1 MKKRGKQK
9 EEIQQETVPIEKVDK
24 SIISPEEVGEV
35 ISGDE
40 VALAEQM
47 ERTKVLTKEQQEEAL
62 RNAAKIAEE
71 QKAKEEAKIRE
82 EARIQEEVRKR
93 IDAREAAELKV
104 QEETRK
110 AAELKAQEE
119 TRKAAELK
127 AQEEAKKAAEL
138 KAQEETRKAAELKAQ
153 EEARK
158 AAELKAQE
166 EAKKTAELEK
176 QKQAATSSNPQPN
189 NQKKEKEDG
198 PSTFKRVMAVFLF
211 LGFFAMV
218 YFLPEISTMISNYQ
232 KSRQPK
238 EVITDGVST
247 CKLSRTSENLDINT
261 VAKFSI
267 INSKLYKLEY
277 ITTTIG
283 DKVEDEEELKKLKEN
298 CENLK
303 LKVGELNGVTI
314 SCSLNN
320 GINTTKQKLD
330 FEKVNFEEVST
341 AYVESGGVYPEFK
354 KNDNID
360 KIESKMRT
368 SGYECIRE

>member
-9 EEIQQETVPIEKVDK
+9 EEVKQEVVPIEKVDK
-24 SIISPEEVGEV
+24 SVISPEEVGEV

-47 ERTKVLTKEQQEEAL
+47 ERTKALTKEQQEEAL
-62 RNAAKIAEE
+62 RNADKIAEE

-82 EARIQEEVRKR
+82 EARIQEEARKR
-93 IDAREAAELKV
+93 IEAAKA
-104 QEETRK
+104 QEEAQK
-110 AAELKAQEE
+110 AALKAQEE
-119 TRKAAELK
+119 AKKAAELK

-138 KAQEETRKAAELKAQ
+138 KAQEEAKKAAELEKKQQASKA
-153 EEARK
+153 
-158 AAELKAQE
+158 
-166 EAKKTAELEK
+166 
-176 QKQAATSSNPQPN
+176 SNLQPT
-189 NQKKEKEDG
+189 NQKKEKDDG
-198 PSTFKRVMAVFLF
+198 PSTFKRIMAIILF

-218 YFLPEISTMISNYQ
+218 YFLPEISNMITKYQ
-232 KSRQPK
+232 ESKKPK

-261 VAKFSI
+261 IAKFSI

-283 DKVEDEEELKKLKEN
+283 DKVEDEEELKKLN
-298 CENLK
+298 NSCETLK
-303 LKVGELNGVTI
+303 LAAGELNGVTI

-320 GINTTKQKLD
+320 GTNTTKQKLD
-330 FEKVNFEEVST
+330 FEKVNADEVST
-341 AYVESGGVYPEFK
+341 AYLEAGGVYPEFK

-360 KIESKMRT
+360 KIESKMRA
-368 SGYECIRE
+368 SGYECTRE

>member
-9 EEIQQETVPIEKVDK
+9 EEVKQEVVPIEKVDK
-24 SIISPEEVGEV
+24 SVISPEEVGEV

-47 ERTKVLTKEQQEEAL
+47 ERTKALTKEQQEEAL
-62 RNAAKIAEE
+62 RNADKIAEE

-82 EARIQEEVRKR
+82 EARIQEEARKR
-93 IDAREAAELKV
+93 IEAA
-104 QEETRK
+104 
-110 AAELKAQEE
+110 KAQEE
-119 TRKAAELK
+119 AQKAALKAEEEAKKAAELK

-138 KAQEETRKAAELKAQ
+138 KAQEEAKKAAELEKKQQASKA
-153 EEARK
+153 
-158 AAELKAQE
+158 
-166 EAKKTAELEK
+166 
-176 QKQAATSSNPQPN
+176 SNLQPT
-189 NQKKEKEDG
+189 NQKKEKDDG
-198 PSTFKRVMAVFLF
+198 PSTFKRIMAIILF

-218 YFLPEISTMISNYQ
+218 YFLPEISNMITKYQ
-232 KSRQPK
+232 ESKKPK

-261 VAKFSI
+261 IAKFSI

-283 DKVEDEEELKKLKEN
+283 DKIEDEEELKKLN
-298 CENLK
+298 NSCETLK
-303 LKVGELNGVTI
+303 LAAGELNGVTI

-320 GINTTKQKLD
+320 GTNTTKQKLD
-330 FEKVNFEEVST
+330 FEKVNADEVST
-341 AYVESGGVYPEFK
+341 AYLEAGGVYPEFK

-360 KIESKMRT
+360 KIESKMRA
-368 SGYECIRE
+368 SGYECTRE

>member
-9 EEIQQETVPIEKVDK
+9 EEVKQEVVPIEKVDK
-24 SIISPEEVGEV
+24 SVISPEEVGEV

-47 ERTKVLTKEQQEEAL
+47 ERTKALTKEQQEEAL
-62 RNAAKIAEE
+62 RNADKIAEE

-82 EARIQEEVRKR
+82 EARIQEEARKR
-93 IDAREAAELKV
+93 IEAAKAQEEAQKAALKAEEEAKKAAELKV
-104 QEETRK
+104 QEEAK
-110 AAELKAQEE
+110 
-119 TRKAAELK
+119 KAAELK

-138 KAQEETRKAAELKAQ
+138 EKKQQASKA
-153 EEARK
+153 
-158 AAELKAQE
+158 
-166 EAKKTAELEK
+166 
-176 QKQAATSSNPQPN
+176 SNLQPT
-189 NQKKEKEDG
+189 NQKKEKDDG
-198 PSTFKRVMAVFLF
+198 PSTFKRIMAIILF

-218 YFLPEISTMISNYQ
+218 YFLPEISNMITKYQ
-232 KSRQPK
+232 ESKKPK

-261 VAKFSI
+261 IAKFSI

-283 DKVEDEEELKKLKEN
+283 DKVEDEEKLKKLN
-298 CENLK
+298 NSCETLK
-303 LKVGELNGVTI
+303 LAAGELNGVTI

-320 GINTTKQKLD
+320 GTNTTKQKLD
-330 FEKVNFEEVST
+330 FEKVNADEVST
-341 AYVESGGVYPEFK
+341 AYLEAGGVYPEFK

-360 KIESKMRT
+360 KIESKMRA
-368 SGYECIRE
+368 SGYECTRE

>member
-93 IDAREAAELKV
+93 IEAREAAELKV

-127 AQEEAKKAAEL
+127 AQEEAK
-138 KAQEETRKAAELKAQ
+138 KAAELKAQ

-341 AYVESGGVYPEFK
+341 AYVEAGGVYPEFK

>member
-9 EEIQQETVPIEKVDK
+9 EEVKQEVVPIEKVDK
-24 SIISPEEVGEV
+24 SVISPEEVGEV

-47 ERTKVLTKEQQEEAL
+47 ERTKALTKEQQEEAL
-62 RNAAKIAEE
+62 RNADKIAEE

-82 EARIQEEVRKR
+82 EARIQEEARKR
-93 IDAREAAELKV
+93 IEAAKA
-104 QEETRK
+104 QEEAQK
-110 AAELKAQEE
+110 AALKAQEE
-119 TRKAAELK
+119 AKKAAELK

-138 KAQEETRKAAELKAQ
+138 KAQEEAKKAAELEKKQQASKA
-153 EEARK
+153 
-158 AAELKAQE
+158 
-166 EAKKTAELEK
+166 
-176 QKQAATSSNPQPN
+176 SNLQPT
-189 NQKKEKEDG
+189 NQKKEKDDG
-198 PSTFKRVMAVFLF
+198 PSTFKRIMAIILF

-218 YFLPEISTMISNYQ
+218 YFLPEISNMITKYQ
-232 KSRQPK
+232 ESKKPK

-261 VAKFSI
+261 IAKFSI

-283 DKVEDEEELKKLKEN
+283 DKVEDEEELKKLN
-298 CENLK
+298 NSCETLK
-303 LKVGELNGVTI
+303 LVAGELNGVTI

-320 GINTTKQKLD
+320 GTNTTKQKLD
-330 FEKVNFEEVST
+330 FEKVNADEVST
-341 AYVESGGVYPEFK
+341 AYLEAGGVYPEFK

-360 KIESKMRT
+360 KIESKMRS
-368 SGYECIRE
+368 SGYECTRE

>member
-9 EEIQQETVPIEKVDK
+9 EDVKQEVVPIEKVDK
-24 SIISPEEVGEV
+24 SVISPEEVGEV

-47 ERTKVLTKEQQEEAL
+47 ERTKALTKEQQEEAL
-62 RNAAKIAEE
+62 RNADKIAEE

-82 EARIQEEVRKR
+82 EARIQEEARKR
-93 IDAREAAELKV
+93 IEAA
-104 QEETRK
+104 
-110 AAELKAQEE
+110 KAQEE
-119 TRKAAELK
+119 AQKAALKAEEEAKKAAELK

-138 KAQEETRKAAELKAQ
+138 KAQEE
-153 EEARK
+153 
-158 AAELKAQE
+158 
-166 EAKKTAELEK
+166 AKKTAELEK
-176 QKQAATSSNPQPN
+176 QQQASKASNLQPT
-189 NQKKEKEDG
+189 NQKKEKEEG
-198 PSTFKRVMAVFLF
+198 PSTFKRIMAIILF

-218 YFLPEISTMISNYQ
+218 YFLPEISNMITKYQ
-232 KSRQPK
+232 ESKKPK

-261 VAKFSI
+261 IAKFSI

-283 DKVEDEEELKKLKEN
+283 DKIEDEEELKKLN
-298 CENLK
+298 NSCETLK
-303 LKVGELNGVTI
+303 LAAGELNGVTI

-320 GINTTKQKLD
+320 GTNTTKQKLD
-330 FEKVNFEEVST
+330 FEKVNADEVST
-341 AYVESGGVYPEFK
+341 AYLEAGGVYPEFK

-360 KIESKMRT
+360 KIESKMRA
-368 SGYECIRE
+368 SGYECTRE

>member
-9 EEIQQETVPIEKVDK
+9 EEVKQEVVPIEKVDK
-24 SIISPEEVGEV
+24 SVISPEEVGEV

-47 ERTKVLTKEQQEEAL
+47 ERTKALTKEQQEEAL
-62 RNAAKIAEE
+62 RNADKIAEE

-82 EARIQEEVRKR
+82 EARIQEEARKR
-93 IDAREAAELKV
+93 IEAA
-104 QEETRK
+104 
-110 AAELKAQEE
+110 KAQEE
-119 TRKAAELK
+119 AQKAALKAEEEAKKAAELK

-138 KAQEETRKAAELKAQ
+138 KAQEEAKKAAELEKKQQASKA
-153 EEARK
+153 
-158 AAELKAQE
+158 
-166 EAKKTAELEK
+166 
-176 QKQAATSSNPQPN
+176 SNLQPT
-189 NQKKEKEDG
+189 NQKKEKDDG
-198 PSTFKRVMAVFLF
+198 PSTFKRIMAIILF

-218 YFLPEISTMISNYQ
+218 YFLPEISNMITKYQ
-232 KSRQPK
+232 ESKKPK

-261 VAKFSI
+261 IAKFSI

-283 DKVEDEEELKKLKEN
+283 DKVEDEEELKKLN
-298 CENLK
+298 NSCETLK
-303 LKVGELNGVTI
+303 LAAGELNGVTI

-320 GINTTKQKLD
+320 GTNTTKQKLD
-330 FEKVNFEEVST
+330 FEKVNADEVST
-341 AYVESGGVYPEFK
+341 AYLEAGGVYPEFK

-360 KIESKMRT
+360 KIESKMRA
-368 SGYECIRE
+368 SGYECTRE

>member
-9 EEIQQETVPIEKVDK
+9 EEVKQEVVPIEKVDK
-24 SIISPEEVGEV
+24 SVISPEEVGEV

-47 ERTKVLTKEQQEEAL
+47 ERTKALTKEQQEEAL
-62 RNAAKIAEE
+62 RNADKIAEE

-82 EARIQEEVRKR
+82 EARIQEEARKR
-93 IDAREAAELKV
+93 IEAA
-104 QEETRK
+104 
-110 AAELKAQEE
+110 KAQEE
-119 TRKAAELK
+119 AQKAALK
-127 AQEEAKKAAEL
+127 AEEEAKKAAEL
-138 KAQEETRKAAELKAQ
+138 KEQ
-153 EEARK
+153 EEAKK

-176 QKQAATSSNPQPN
+176 QQQASKTSNLQPT
-189 NQKKEKEDG
+189 NQKKEKDDG
-198 PSTFKRVMAVFLF
+198 PSTFKRIMAIILF

-218 YFLPEISTMISNYQ
+218 YFLPEISNMITKYQ
-232 KSRQPK
+232 ESKKPK

-261 VAKFSI
+261 IAKFSI

-283 DKVEDEEELKKLKEN
+283 DKIEDEEELKKLN
-298 CENLK
+298 NSCETLK
-303 LKVGELNGVTI
+303 LAAGELNGVTI

-320 GINTTKQKLD
+320 GTNTTKQKLD
-330 FEKVNFEEVST
+330 FEKVNADEVST
-341 AYVESGGVYPEFK
+341 AYLEAGGVYPEFK

-360 KIESKMRT
+360 KIESKMRA
-368 SGYECIRE
+368 SGYECTRE

>member
-9 EEIQQETVPIEKVDK
+9 EEVKQEVVPIEKVDK
-24 SIISPEEVGEV
+24 SVISPEEVGEV

-47 ERTKVLTKEQQEEAL
+47 ERTKALTKEQQEEAL
-62 RNAAKIAEE
+62 RNADKIAEE

-82 EARIQEEVRKR
+82 EARIQEEARKR
-93 IDAREAAELKV
+93 IEAA
-104 QEETRK
+104 
-110 AAELKAQEE
+110 KAQEE
-119 TRKAAELK
+119 AQKAALKAEEEAKKAAELK

-138 KAQEETRKAAELKAQ
+138 GKKQQASAA
-153 EEARK
+153 
-158 AAELKAQE
+158 
-166 EAKKTAELEK
+166 
-176 QKQAATSSNPQPN
+176 SNPQPT
-189 NQKKEKEDG
+189 NQKKEKDDG
-198 PSTFKRVMAVFLF
+198 PSTFKRIMAIILF

-218 YFLPEISTMISNYQ
+218 YFLPEISNMITNYQ
-232 KSRQPK
+232 ESKKPK

-261 VAKFSI
+261 IAKFSI

-283 DKVEDEEELKKLKEN
+283 DKVEDEEELKKLN
-298 CENLK
+298 NSCETLK
-303 LKVGELNGVTI
+303 LAAGELNGVTI

-320 GINTTKQKLD
+320 GTNTTKQKLD
-330 FEKVNFEEVST
+330 FEKVNADEVST
-341 AYVESGGVYPEFK
+341 AYVEAGGVYPEFK

-360 KIESKMRT
+360 KIESKMRA
-368 SGYECIRE
+368 SGYECTRE

>member
-9 EEIQQETVPIEKVDK
+9 EEVKQEVVPIEKVDK
-24 SIISPEEVGEV
+24 SVISPEEVGEV

-47 ERTKVLTKEQQEEAL
+47 ERTKALTKEQQEEAL
-62 RNAAKIAEE
+62 RNADKIAEE

-82 EARIQEEVRKR
+82 EARIQEEARKR
-93 IDAREAAELKV
+93 IEAAKA
-104 QEETRK
+104 QEEAQK
-110 AAELKAQEE
+110 AALKAQEE
-119 TRKAAELK
+119 AKKAAELK

-138 KAQEETRKAAELKAQ
+138 KAQEEAKKAAELEKKQQASKA
-153 EEARK
+153 
-158 AAELKAQE
+158 
-166 EAKKTAELEK
+166 
-176 QKQAATSSNPQPN
+176 SNLQPT
-189 NQKKEKEDG
+189 NQKKEKDDG
-198 PSTFKRVMAVFLF
+198 PSTFKRIMAIILF

-218 YFLPEISTMISNYQ
+218 YFLPEISNMITKYQ
-232 KSRQPK
+232 ESKKPK

-261 VAKFSI
+261 IAKFSI

-283 DKVEDEEELKKLKEN
+283 DKVEDEEKLKKLN
-298 CENLK
+298 NSCETLK
-303 LKVGELNGVTI
+303 LVAGELNGVTI

-320 GINTTKQKLD
+320 GTNTTKQKLD
-330 FEKVNFEEVST
+330 FEKANADEVST
-341 AYVESGGVYPEFK
+341 AYLEAGGVYPEFK

-360 KIESKMRT
+360 KIESKMRS
-368 SGYECIRE
+368 SGYECTRE

>member
-9 EEIQQETVPIEKVDK
+9 EEVKQEVVPIEKVDK
-24 SIISPEEVGEV
+24 SVISPEEVGEV

-47 ERTKVLTKEQQEEAL
+47 ERTKALTKEQQEEAL
-62 RNAAKIAEE
+62 RNADKIAEE

-82 EARIQEEVRKR
+82 EARIQEEARKR
-93 IDAREAAELKV
+93 IEAAKA
-104 QEETRK
+104 QEEAQK
-110 AAELKAQEE
+110 AALKAQEE
-119 TRKAAELK
+119 AKKAAELK

-138 KAQEETRKAAELKAQ
+138 KAQEE
-153 EEARK
+153 
-158 AAELKAQE
+158 
-166 EAKKTAELEK
+166 AKKTAELEK
-176 QKQAATSSNPQPN
+176 QQQASKTSNLQPT
-189 NQKKEKEDG
+189 NQKKEKDDG
-198 PSTFKRVMAVFLF
+198 PSTFKRIMAIILF

-218 YFLPEISTMISNYQ
+218 YFLPEISNMITKYQ
-232 KSRQPK
+232 ESKKPK

-261 VAKFSI
+261 IAKFSI

-283 DKVEDEEELKKLKEN
+283 DKIEDEEELKKLN
-298 CENLK
+298 NSCETLK
-303 LKVGELNGVTI
+303 LAAGELNGVTI

-320 GINTTKQKLD
+320 GTNTTKQKLD
-330 FEKVNFEEVST
+330 FEKVNADEVST
-341 AYVESGGVYPEFK
+341 AYLEAGGVYPEFK

-360 KIESKMRT
+360 KIESKMRA
-368 SGYECIRE
+368 SGYECTRE

>member
-9 EEIQQETVPIEKVDK
+9 EEVKQEVVPIEKVDK
-24 SIISPEEVGEV
+24 SVISPEEVGEV

-47 ERTKVLTKEQQEEAL
+47 ERTKALTKEQQEEAL
-62 RNAAKIAEE
+62 RNADKIAEE

-82 EARIQEEVRKR
+82 EARIQEEARKR
-93 IDAREAAELKV
+93 IEAA
-104 QEETRK
+104 
-110 AAELKAQEE
+110 KAQEE
-119 TRKAAELK
+119 AQKAALKAEEEAKKAAELK

-138 KAQEETRKAAELKAQ
+138 KAQEEAKKAAELEKKQQASKA
-153 EEARK
+153 
-158 AAELKAQE
+158 
-166 EAKKTAELEK
+166 
-176 QKQAATSSNPQPN
+176 SNLQPT
-189 NQKKEKEDG
+189 NQKKEKDDG
-198 PSTFKRVMAVFLF
+198 PSTFKRIMAIILF

-218 YFLPEISTMISNYQ
+218 YFLPEISNMITKYQ
-232 KSRQPK
+232 ESKKPK

-261 VAKFSI
+261 IAKFSI

-283 DKVEDEEELKKLKEN
+283 DKVEDEEELKKLN
-298 CENLK
+298 NSCETLK
-303 LKVGELNGVTI
+303 LAAGELNGVTI

-320 GINTTKQKLD
+320 GTNTTKQKLD
-330 FEKVNFEEVST
+330 FEKVNADEVST
-341 AYVESGGVYPEFK
+341 AYLEAGGVYPEFK

-360 KIESKMRT
+360 KIESKMRS
-368 SGYECIRE
+368 SGYECTRE

>member
-9 EEIQQETVPIEKVDK
+9 EEVKQEVVPIEKVDK
-24 SIISPEEVGEV
+24 SVISPEEVGEV

-47 ERTKVLTKEQQEEAL
+47 ERTKALTKEQQEEAL
-62 RNAAKIAEE
+62 RNADKIAEE

-82 EARIQEEVRKR
+82 EARIQEEARKR
-93 IDAREAAELKV
+93 IEAAKA
-104 QEETRK
+104 QEEAQKAALKAEEEAKK

-119 TRKAAELK
+119 SKKAAELK

-138 KAQEETRKAAELKAQ
+138 GKKQQASAA
-153 EEARK
+153 
-158 AAELKAQE
+158 
-166 EAKKTAELEK
+166 
-176 QKQAATSSNPQPN
+176 SNPQPT
-189 NQKKEKEDG
+189 NQKKEKDDG
-198 PSTFKRVMAVFLF
+198 PSTFKRIMAIILF

-218 YFLPEISTMISNYQ
+218 YFLPEISNMITNYQ
-232 KSRQPK
+232 ESKKPK

-261 VAKFSI
+261 IAKFSI

-283 DKVEDEEELKKLKEN
+283 DKVEDEEELKKLN
-298 CENLK
+298 NSCETLK
-303 LKVGELNGVTI
+303 LAAGELNGVTI

-320 GINTTKQKLD
+320 GTNTTKQKLD
-330 FEKVNFEEVST
+330 FEKVNADEVST
-341 AYVESGGVYPEFK
+341 AYVEAGGVYPEFK

-360 KIESKMRT
+360 KIESKMRA
-368 SGYECIRE
+368 SGYECTRE

>member
-9 EEIQQETVPIEKVDK
+9 EEVKQEVVPIEKVDK
-24 SIISPEEVGEV
+24 SVISPEEVGEV

-47 ERTKVLTKEQQEEAL
+47 ERTKALTKEQQEEAL
-62 RNAAKIAEE
+62 RNADKIAEE

-82 EARIQEEVRKR
+82 EARIQEEARKR
-93 IDAREAAELKV
+93 IEAA
-104 QEETRK
+104 
-110 AAELKAQEE
+110 KAQEE
-119 TRKAAELK
+119 AQKAALKAEEEAKKAAELK

-138 KAQEETRKAAELKAQ
+138 KAQEEAKKAAELEKKQQASKA
-153 EEARK
+153 
-158 AAELKAQE
+158 
-166 EAKKTAELEK
+166 
-176 QKQAATSSNPQPN
+176 SNLQPT
-189 NQKKEKEDG
+189 NQKKEKDDG
-198 PSTFKRVMAVFLF
+198 PSTFKRIMAIILF

-218 YFLPEISTMISNYQ
+218 YFLPEISNMITKYQ
-232 KSRQPK
+232 ESKKPK

-261 VAKFSI
+261 IAKFSI

-283 DKVEDEEELKKLKEN
+283 DKIEDEEELKKLN
-298 CENLK
+298 NSCETLK
-303 LKVGELNGVTI
+303 LAAGELNGVTI

-320 GINTTKQKLD
+320 GTNTTKQKLD
-330 FEKVNFEEVST
+330 FEKVNADEVST
-341 AYVESGGVYPEFK
+341 AYLEAGGLYPEFK

-360 KIESKMRT
+360 KIESKMRA
-368 SGYECIRE
+368 SGYECTRE

>member
-9 EEIQQETVPIEKVDK
+9 EEVKQEVVPIEKVDK
-24 SIISPEEVGEV
+24 SVISPEEVGEV

-47 ERTKVLTKEQQEEAL
+47 ERTKALTKEQQEEAL
-62 RNAAKIAEE
+62 RNADKIAEE

-82 EARIQEEVRKR
+82 EARIQEEARKR
-93 IDAREAAELKV
+93 IAA
-104 QEETRK
+104 
-110 AAELKAQEE
+110 AKAQEE
-119 TRKAAELK
+119 AQKAALKAEEEAKKAAELK

-138 KAQEETRKAAELKAQ
+138 KAQEEAKKAAELGKKQQAS
-153 EEARK
+153 
-158 AAELKAQE
+158 AA
-166 EAKKTAELEK
+166 
-176 QKQAATSSNPQPN
+176 SNPQPT
-189 NQKKEKEDG
+189 NQKKEKDDG
-198 PSTFKRVMAVFLF
+198 PSTFKRIMAIILF

-218 YFLPEISTMISNYQ
+218 YFLPEISNMITKYQ
-232 KSRQPK
+232 ESKKPK

-261 VAKFSI
+261 IAKFSI

-283 DKVEDEEELKKLKEN
+283 DKIEDEEELKKLN
-298 CENLK
+298 NSCETLK
-303 LKVGELNGVTI
+303 LAAGELNGVTI

-320 GINTTKQKLD
+320 GTNTTKQKLD
-330 FEKVNFEEVST
+330 FEKVNADEVST
-341 AYVESGGVYPEFK
+341 AYVEAGGVYPEFK

-360 KIESKMRT
+360 KIESKMRA
-368 SGYECIRE
+368 SGYECTRE

>member
-9 EEIQQETVPIEKVDK
+9 EEVKQEVVPIEKVDK
-24 SIISPEEVGEV
+24 SVISPEEVGEV

-47 ERTKVLTKEQQEEAL
+47 ERTKALTKEQQEEAL
-62 RNAAKIAEE
+62 RNADKIAEE

-82 EARIQEEVRKR
+82 EARIQEEARKR
-93 IDAREAAELKV
+93 IEAA
-104 QEETRK
+104 
-110 AAELKAQEE
+110 
-119 TRKAAELK
+119 K
-127 AQEEAKKAAEL
+127 AQEEAQKAAL
-138 KAQEETRKAAELKAQ
+138 KAE
-153 EEARK
+153 EEAKK

-176 QKQAATSSNPQPN
+176 QQQASKASNLQPT
-189 NQKKEKEDG
+189 NQKKEKEEG
-198 PSTFKRVMAVFLF
+198 PSTFKRIMAIILF

-218 YFLPEISTMISNYQ
+218 YFLPEISNMITKYQ
-232 KSRQPK
+232 ESKKPK

-261 VAKFSI
+261 IAKFSI

-283 DKVEDEEELKKLKEN
+283 DKVEDEEELKKLN
-298 CENLK
+298 NSCETLK
-303 LKVGELNGVTI
+303 LAAGELNGVTI

-320 GINTTKQKLD
+320 GTNTTKQKLD
-330 FEKVNFEEVST
+330 FEKVNADEVST
-341 AYVESGGVYPEFK
+341 AYLEAGGVYPEFK

-360 KIESKMRT
+360 KIESKMRA
-368 SGYECIRE
+368 SGYECTRE

>member
-9 EEIQQETVPIEKVDK
+9 EDVKQEVVPIEKVDK
-24 SIISPEEVGEV
+24 SVISPEEVGEV

-47 ERTKVLTKEQQEEAL
+47 ERTKALTKEQQEEAL
-62 RNAAKIAEE
+62 RNADKIAEE

-82 EARIQEEVRKR
+82 EARIQEEARKR
-93 IDAREAAELKV
+93 IEAA
-104 QEETRK
+104 
-110 AAELKAQEE
+110 KAQEE
-119 TRKAAELK
+119 AQKAALKAEEEAKKAAELK

-138 KAQEETRKAAELKAQ
+138 KAQEEAKKAAEIKAQ
-153 EEARK
+153 EEAKK

-176 QKQAATSSNPQPN
+176 QQQASKASNLQPT
-189 NQKKEKEDG
+189 NQKKEKEEG
-198 PSTFKRVMAVFLF
+198 PSTFKRIMAIILF

-218 YFLPEISTMISNYQ
+218 YFLPEISNMITKYQ
-232 KSRQPK
+232 ESKKPK

-261 VAKFSI
+261 IAKFSI

-283 DKVEDEEELKKLKEN
+283 DKVEDEEELKKLN
-298 CENLK
+298 NSCETLK
-303 LKVGELNGVTI
+303 LAAGELNGVTI

-320 GINTTKQKLD
+320 GTNTTKQKLD
-330 FEKVNFEEVST
+330 FEKVNADEVST
-341 AYVESGGVYPEFK
+341 AYLEAGGVYPEFK

-360 KIESKMRT
+360 KIESKMRA
-368 SGYECIRE
+368 SGYECTRE

>member
-9 EEIQQETVPIEKVDK
+9 EEVKQEVVPIEKVDK
-24 SIISPEEVGEV
+24 SVISPEEVGEV

-47 ERTKVLTKEQQEEAL
+47 EITKALTKEQQEEAL
-62 RNAAKIAEE
+62 RNADKIAEE

-82 EARIQEEVRKR
+82 EARIQEEARKR
-93 IDAREAAELKV
+93 IEAA
-104 QEETRK
+104 
-110 AAELKAQEE
+110 KAQEE
-119 TRKAAELK
+119 AQKAAELK

-138 KAQEETRKAAELKAQ
+138 KAQEEAK
-153 EEARK
+153 K

-166 EAKKTAELEK
+166 EAKKAAELEK
-176 QKQAATSSNPQPN
+176 KQQASKASNLQPT
-189 NQKKEKEDG
+189 NQKKEKDDG
-198 PSTFKRVMAVFLF
+198 PSTFKRIMAIILF

-218 YFLPEISTMISNYQ
+218 YFLPEISNMITKYQ
-232 KSRQPK
+232 ESKKPK

-261 VAKFSI
+261 IAKFSI

-283 DKVEDEEELKKLKEN
+283 DKVEDEEELKKLN
-298 CENLK
+298 NSCETLK
-303 LKVGELNGVTI
+303 LVAGELNGVTI

-320 GINTTKQKLD
+320 GTNTTKQKLD
-330 FEKVNFEEVST
+330 FEKVNADEVST
-341 AYVESGGVYPEFK
+341 AYLEAGGVYPEFK

-360 KIESKMRT
+360 KIESKMRS
-368 SGYECIRE
+368 SGYECTRE

>member
-9 EEIQQETVPIEKVDK
+9 EEVKQEVVPIEKVDK
-24 SIISPEEVGEV
+24 SVISPEEVGEV

-47 ERTKVLTKEQQEEAL
+47 ERTKALTKEQQEEAL
-62 RNAAKIAEE
+62 RNADKIAEE

-82 EARIQEEVRKR
+82 EARIQEEARKR
-93 IDAREAAELKV
+93 IEAA
-104 QEETRK
+104 
-110 AAELKAQEE
+110 KAQEE
-119 TRKAAELK
+119 AQKAALK

-138 KAQEETRKAAELKAQ
+138 KAQEEAKKAAELGKKQQAS
-153 EEARK
+153 
-158 AAELKAQE
+158 AA
-166 EAKKTAELEK
+166 
-176 QKQAATSSNPQPN
+176 SNPQPT
-189 NQKKEKEDG
+189 NQKKEKDDG
-198 PSTFKRVMAVFLF
+198 PSTFKRIMAIILF

-218 YFLPEISTMISNYQ
+218 YFLPEISNMITKYQ
-232 KSRQPK
+232 ESKKPK

-261 VAKFSI
+261 IAKFSI

-283 DKVEDEEELKKLKEN
+283 DKVEDEEKLKKLN
-298 CENLK
+298 NSCETLK
-303 LKVGELNGVTI
+303 LVAGELNGVTI

-320 GINTTKQKLD
+320 GTNTTKQKLD
-330 FEKVNFEEVST
+330 FEKVNADEVST
-341 AYVESGGVYPEFK
+341 AYLEAGGVYPEFK

-360 KIESKMRT
+360 KIESKMRS
-368 SGYECIRE
+368 SGYECTRE

>member
-9 EEIQQETVPIEKVDK
+9 EEVKQEVVPIEKVDK
-24 SIISPEEVGEV
+24 SVISPEEVGEV

-47 ERTKVLTKEQQEEAL
+47 ERTKALTKEQQEEAL
-62 RNAAKIAEE
+62 RNADKIAEE

-82 EARIQEEVRKR
+82 EARIQEEARKR
-93 IDAREAAELKV
+93 IEAAKA
-104 QEETRK
+104 QEEAQKAALKAEEEAKK
-110 AAELKAQEE
+110 AAELKAQEDAK
-119 TRKAAELK
+119 KAAELK

-138 KAQEETRKAAELKAQ
+138 EKKQQASKA
-153 EEARK
+153 
-158 AAELKAQE
+158 
-166 EAKKTAELEK
+166 
-176 QKQAATSSNPQPN
+176 SNLQPT
-189 NQKKEKEDG
+189 NQKKEKDDG
-198 PSTFKRVMAVFLF
+198 PSTFKRIMAIILF

-218 YFLPEISTMISNYQ
+218 YFLPEISNMITKYQ
-232 KSRQPK
+232 ESKKPK

-261 VAKFSI
+261 IAKFSI

-283 DKVEDEEELKKLKEN
+283 DKIEDEEELKKLN
-298 CENLK
+298 NSCETLK
-303 LKVGELNGVTI
+303 LAAGELNGVTI

-320 GINTTKQKLD
+320 GTNTTKQKLD
-330 FEKVNFEEVST
+330 FEKVNADEVST
-341 AYVESGGVYPEFK
+341 AYLEAGGVYPEFK

-360 KIESKMRT
+360 KIESKMRA
-368 SGYECIRE
+368 SGYECTRE

>member
-9 EEIQQETVPIEKVDK
+9 EEVKQEVVPIEKVDK
-24 SIISPEEVGEV
+24 SVISPEEVGEV

-47 ERTKVLTKEQQEEAL
+47 ERTKALTKEQQEEAL
-62 RNAAKIAEE
+62 RNADKIAEE

-82 EARIQEEVRKR
+82 EARIQEEARKR
-93 IDAREAAELKV
+93 IEAAKAQEEAQKAALKAEEEAKKAAELKV
-104 QEETRK
+104 QEEAK
-110 AAELKAQEE
+110 
-119 TRKAAELK
+119 KAAELK

-138 KAQEETRKAAELKAQ
+138 EKKQQASKA
-153 EEARK
+153 
-158 AAELKAQE
+158 
-166 EAKKTAELEK
+166 
-176 QKQAATSSNPQPN
+176 SNLQPT
-189 NQKKEKEDG
+189 NQKKEKEEG
-198 PSTFKRVMAVFLF
+198 PSTFKRIMAIILF

-218 YFLPEISTMISNYQ
+218 YFLPEISNMITKYQ
-232 KSRQPK
+232 ESKKPK

-261 VAKFSI
+261 IAKFSI

-283 DKVEDEEELKKLKEN
+283 DKVEDEEELKKLN
-298 CENLK
+298 NSCETLK
-303 LKVGELNGVTI
+303 LAAGELNGVTI

-320 GINTTKQKLD
+320 GTNTTKQKLD
-330 FEKVNFEEVST
+330 FEKVNADEVST
-341 AYVESGGVYPEFK
+341 AYLEAGGVYPEFK

-360 KIESKMRT
+360 KIESKMRS
-368 SGYECIRE
+368 SGYECTRE

>member
-9 EEIQQETVPIEKVDK
+9 EDVKQEVVPIEKVDK
-24 SIISPEEVGEV
+24 SVISPEEVGEV

-47 ERTKVLTKEQQEEAL
+47 ERTKALTKEQQEEAL
-62 RNAAKIAEE
+62 RNADKIAEE

-82 EARIQEEVRKR
+82 EARIQEEARKR
-93 IDAREAAELKV
+93 IEAA
-104 QEETRK
+104 
-110 AAELKAQEE
+110 KAQEE
-119 TRKAAELK
+119 AQKAALKAEEEAKKAAELK

-138 KAQEETRKAAELKAQ
+138 KAQEE
-153 EEARK
+153 
-158 AAELKAQE
+158 
-166 EAKKTAELEK
+166 AKKTAELEK
-176 QKQAATSSNPQPN
+176 QQQASKASNLQPT
-189 NQKKEKEDG
+189 NQKKEKEEG
-198 PSTFKRVMAVFLF
+198 PSTFKRIMAIILF

-218 YFLPEISTMISNYQ
+218 YFLPEISNMITKYQ
-232 KSRQPK
+232 ESKKPK

-261 VAKFSI
+261 IAKFSI

-283 DKVEDEEELKKLKEN
+283 DKVEDEEELKKLN
-298 CENLK
+298 NSCETLK
-303 LKVGELNGVTI
+303 LAAGELNGVTI

-320 GINTTKQKLD
+320 GTNTTKQKLD
-330 FEKVNFEEVST
+330 FEKVNADEVST
-341 AYVESGGVYPEFK
+341 AYLEAGGVYPEFK

-360 KIESKMRT
+360 KIESKMRA
-368 SGYECIRE
+368 SGYECTRE